1 MPSVALLP
9 WGDVVEDFLDP
20 LGIGLEGLRDEMSGG
35 WLFGVVEALGR
46 AGVEPALVVVSRSVR
61 EPARWRHGP
70 TGAPLVLLPSP
81 RAYRALRRTVA
92 DPYGWTADDSA
103 RTPGARGRL
112 AAQPGRQ
119 LGPYLAT
126 PLRALA
132 GELRRMRADA
142 LLCQEYEYARFDV
155 CVALGRVL
163 RLPVCATF
171 QGGDAPRT
179 GLERLVRPLAIR
191 GARALVVGASGEAER
206 VRARYRLPAG
216 RVARIPNPLD
226 VDRWGGGARRAVR
239 AELGLPDDA
248 LVVAWHGRVE
258 LHRKGLDL
266 LLGAWR
272 ELAGA
277 PGSPRRL
284 LLVGTGKEADALRR
298 WIRADALP
306 GVVWVD
312 EYVLDKARVA
322 GYLAAADVYAFPSRH
337 EGFAV
342 APLEAMASGLPVV
355 ATAAA
360 GVAEIAPDGERSGVV
375 VVPRDAAAAFTAALA
390 DLLQQPARRASLGRS
405 ARARVAGAF
414 SLDAVGRQLRD
425 VLLGTGSPSSQWCGG
440 RNTPPSEDEPSTRS
454 GCTCQ

>member
-20 LGIGLEGLRDEMSGG
+20 LGIGLEGLRDELTGG
-35 WLFGVVEALGR
+35 WLFGIVEALGR
-46 AGVEPALVVVSRSVR
+46 AGVEPSVVVVSRSVG

-70 TGAPLVLLPSP
+70 TGVPLVVLPSP
-81 RAYRALRRTVA
+81 RIYRGLRRTVA
-92 DPYGWTADDSA
+92 DPYGWSANDSA

-119 LGPYLAT
+119 LAPYVAT

-132 GELRRMRADA
+132 RELRLLRADA
-142 LLCQEYEYARFDV
+142 LLCQEYEYQRFDV
-155 CVALGRVL
+155 CVALGRAL

-171 QGGDAPRT
+171 QGADAPRT

-206 VRARYRLPAG
+206 VRARYCLPAE

-226 VDRWGGGARRAVR
+226 VEPWGRGTRATAR
-239 AELGLPDDA
+239 AELGLAEDA

-266 LLGAWR
+266 LLGAWS
-272 ELAGA
+272 ELAAA
-277 PGSPRRL
+277 PGPPRRL
-284 LLVGTGKEADALRR
+284 LLVGTGKEADALR
-298 WIRADALP
+298 WSIRADALP

-312 EYVLDKARVA
+312 EYVLDKERLAA
-322 GYLAAADVYAFPSRH
+322 YLAAADVYAFPSRH
-337 EGFAV
+337 EGFPV

-355 ATAAA
+355 ASAAS

-375 VVPRDAAAAFTAALA
+375 VVPRDAGAPFSAALA
-390 DLLQQPARRASLGRS
+390 GLLDDPARRASVGRC
-405 ARARVAGAF
+405 ARRRVEAAF
-414 SLDAVGRQLRD
+414 SLEAVGRQLRA
-425 VLLGTGSPSSQWCGG
+425 VLLAAGSPTSQQCGG
-440 RNTPPSEDEPSTRS
+440 RNTPPSDEEPTTRS
-454 GCTCQ
+454 G